1 MDLAYDHIQEESFP
15 KENEG
20 SSSSSNQ
27 TNQQNDLNTEF
38 QEAYRAF
45 SSSPW
50 GARIGGFFGNVV
62 KQVITNCCC
71 YWDSRHD
78 LMKVG
83 RARQSTRKHPRN

>member
-20 SSSSSNQ
+20 SSSSSANQ

-62 KQVITNCCC
+62 KQVMT
-71 YWDSRHD
+71 SSS
-78 LMKVG
+78 G
-83 RARQSTRKHPRN
+83 RVILGCMI